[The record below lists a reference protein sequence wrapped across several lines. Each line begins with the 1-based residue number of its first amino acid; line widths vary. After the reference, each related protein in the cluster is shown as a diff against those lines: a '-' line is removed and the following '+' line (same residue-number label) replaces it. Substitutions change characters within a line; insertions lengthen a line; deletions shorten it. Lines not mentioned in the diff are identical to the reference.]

1 MPRAHKARCVHVTVP
16 QHAPDHT
23 LLMIRQ
29 RYSPIGPHTQVP
41 SNYLGHIFTLP
52 LVTWGLVSVKGTAI
66 DLHSVSVEAN
76 VVDFAAEVSVVQVYS
91 SRAEAC
97 EAVRWRSE

>member
-1 MPRAHKARCVHVTVP
+1 MSAIEFNLFKF
-16 QHAPDHT
+16 Q
-23 LLMIRQ
+23 
-29 RYSPIGPHTQVP
+29 
-41 SNYLGHIFTLP
+41 NYVKRTFFIM
-52 LVTWGLVSVKGTAI
+52 VTWGLASVKGTAI